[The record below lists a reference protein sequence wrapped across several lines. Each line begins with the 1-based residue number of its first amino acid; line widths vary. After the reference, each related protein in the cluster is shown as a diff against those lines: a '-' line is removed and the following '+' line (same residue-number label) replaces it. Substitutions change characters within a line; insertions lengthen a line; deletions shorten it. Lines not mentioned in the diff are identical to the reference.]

1 MKTVETL
8 PENYRKH
15 FTLNLQKNKKDAL
28 LVNLFSL
35 LIAAALIVPMC
46 FFHSPLEL
54 LDLSRGFGVYFLKLG
69 VLVVGLVA
77 YIFLHEMVHGIAM
90 KRLGCHKVHYGFT
103 GLYAYAGS
111 EDYFGKKN
119 YRIIALAPV
128 VVWGV
133 VLAVLNVLVPT
144 EWFWVVYWI
153 QISNLSGAAGD
164 FYVSWKFRKL
174 PDDILVQD
182 TGVEMTVFVPQEKG
196 SE

>member
-28 LVNLFSL
+28 LVNLFGL

-90 KRLGCHKVHYGFT
+90 KRLGCHKVRYGFT

-133 VLAVLNVLVPT
+133 VLAVLNALVPT

-174 PDDILVQD
+174 PDDILVHD